1 MLTKLYL
8 MKKNKSEK
16 LDRTLK
22 DNVKVICIMQILIS
36 RHESRGG
43 ILSMARAEYSFPSI
57 MQS

>member
-43 ILSMARAEYSFPSI
+43 ILSMGRAEYSFPSI